1 MLILICTDDLERSKD
16 VNPYLLIEVSRILGN
31 FGGICGLFVG
41 FSLISIVE
49 FVYFFTLRLFFV
61 VRDTKEEDTRD
72 KIESRNKITRRAHNN
87 GNIYW
92 REIMPRQVA
101 SRY

>member
-1 MLILICTDDLERSKD
+1 MIK
-16 VNPYLLIEVSRILGN
+16 VSRILGN
-31 FGGICGLFVG
+31 FGGICGLFLG

-49 FVYFFTLRLFFV
+49 FVYFFTLRLFFA
-61 VRDTKEEDTRD
+61 VRRTKEEDPRD
-72 KIESRNKITRRAHNN
+72 KLESRNKMARRAHNN

-92 REIMPRQVA
+92 REIMPRQVV